1 MSRKLFYLAALLL
14 AVLILSLCML
24 QYLQDMLYHRM
35 MNIPAATNWPRY
47 EQLGEL
53 RLQLS
58 SLGPYMAIGAVLLGL
73 TAALEDHGMLR
84 QGRRLLVGMMI
95 GHLSLIA
102 ILYGVSSMHIDLAE
116 LLIVFIDCWST
127 AALVGLPIFGICR
140 LTKNL

>member
-1 MSRKLFYLAALLL
+1 MTKRIFYLSALLL
-14 AVLILSLCML
+14 VLWILVLCGL
-24 QYLQDMLYHRM
+24 QLWQDMLYYRM
-35 MNIPAATNWPRY
+35 MNVPSATNWPRY

-58 SLGPYMAIGAVLLGL
+58 TLGPYMAIGAVLLGL

-84 QGRRLLVGMMI
+84 QGRRLLAGMMA
-95 GHLSLIA
+95 GHLGLIV
-102 ILYGVSSMHIDLAE
+102 ILYAASSMHIDLAE

>member
-14 AVLILSLCML
+14 AVLILSLCTL
-24 QYLQDMLYHRM
+24 QYLQDTLYHRM
-35 MNIPAATNWPRY
+35 MNVPAATNWPRY

-58 SLGPYMAIGAVLLGL
+58 TLGPYMAIGAVLLGL

-84 QGRRLLVGMMI
+84 QGRRLLAGMMVGHI
-95 GHLSLIA
+95 GLIA
-102 ILYGVSSMHIDLAE
+102 ALYAVSSMHIDLAE
-116 LLIVFIDCWST
+116 LLIVFIDCWSA